1 MKNKQII
8 THSLLLIFLFL
19 SPSFI
24 RAQENIDVV
33 NYATPK
39 DYEIGGITI
48 SGVQFLDN
56 NILILLSGLQ
66 VGDVISVPGDEITKA
81 IQNLWNQG
89 LFEEI
94 NISITKIQD
103 KLIFLNIHLVERP
116 RLSKYSFSGV
126 KKAEAD
132 DLRDELQIS
141 RGDVVTEEFLLRVK
155 HKIKMHYIDKAFLNV
170 EVNIKQ
176 IADTSSSKNDVEL
189 KIQIDKKNKV
199 KIQEIKIRGNNN
211 LESSKIKRTM
221 KETKQKS
228 FYRVWKRSKY
238 IEGEFKSDLALVI
251 AKYHELG
258 YRDVEIV
265 KDTFCFCGENE
276 ICMDIEINEGNKYFF
291 GDITWSGNTK
301 YTDEKLS
308 EVLGIK
314 KGDIYNQ
321 TVLDAN
327 LYMNMEGVDISSL
340 YLDDGYL
347 FFQVNPTEKR
357 VYNDTIDLVMQIYEG
372 KQAVINKVTITG
384 NTRTNDHVV
393 LREIRTKPGEL
404 FNRSDITRTLRELAQ
419 LRYFNQEKLNV
430 NPVPNP
436 ADGTVAI
443 EYIVEE
449 TSTDQIE
456 LSGGWG
462 MGQIVGTFGVS
473 FNNFSMRN
481 IFKGEY
487 WSPLPSGD
495 GQKLSIRAQSNGTYY
510 QSYNMSFTEPW
521 LGGKKPNSF
530 TVSVYHS
537 VQTNGIKKKEDGT
550 TDDYGNVL
558 ERQEIQINGVTVGLG
573 TRLKWPD
580 DYFTLYG
587 NVAYQNY
594 NLNNYQSSFSYGD
607 GNSNNFS
614 VTGMLNRSSVDAP
627 IYPRSGSDLL
637 LSVQFTPPYSLLN
650 NKDYSQLEDSEKFKW
665 LEYHKWKFNASFF
678 TKLAGNLVLNTRTKF
693 GFLGRYNGDLEIAP
707 FERFYLGGDGL
718 SGFALDGR
726 ELIGMRGYGNNTL
739 TPRDDNG
746 YIGGTI
752 YTKYTLELR
761 YPVSMNPMATIYVLG
776 FLEAGNTWQRFDNF
790 NPYDVKRSAG
800 VGVRLYMP
808 MFGILG
814 LDWGYGF
821 DNVPGI
827 PGANK
832 GQFHFSINQSID

>member
-1 MKNKQII
+1 MYSK
-8 THSLLLIFLFL
+8 
-19 SPSFI
+19 
-24 RAQENIDVV
+24 AQNDFNVV
-33 NYATPK
+33 NYSSPK
-39 DYEIGGITI
+39 DYEIGGITV
-48 SGVQFLDN
+48 SGVEFLDN

-66 VGDVISVPGDEITKA
+66 VGDVISVPGDKTTKA
-81 IQNLWNQG
+81 IQNLWDQG
-89 LFEEI
+89 LFEEVT
-94 NISITKIQD
+94 ISISKTQG

-116 RLSKYSFSGV
+116 RLSKYYFTGI

-132 DLRDELQIS
+132 NLKDELKMS
-141 RGDVVTEEFLLRVK
+141 RGDVVTEEYLIRIQN
-155 HKIKMHYIDKAFLNV
+155 KIRRHFIDKAYLNI
-170 EVNIKQ
+170 EVNIQQ
-176 IADTSSSKNDVEL
+176 IKDTTSLKNDIDL
-189 KIQIDKKNKV
+189 KIEVNKKQKV
-199 KIQEIKIRGNNN
+199 KIRNIDIKGNEN
-211 LESSKIKRTM
+211 LASSKIKRGM
-221 KETKQKS
+221 KDTKEKT
-228 FYRVWKRSKY
+228 FYRIWKRSKY
-238 IEGEFKSDLALVI
+238 ISSNYTKDKKTIIE
-251 AKYHELG
+251 KYHELG
-258 YRDVEIV
+258 YRDAKIVNDTLIHLSEKEVEL
-265 KDTFCFCGENE
+265 E
-276 ICMDIEINEGNKYFF
+276 IKIEEGNQYYF

-301 YTDEKLS
+301 YSDKELS
-308 EVLGIK
+308 KILGIK
-314 KGDIYNQ
+314 KGDVYNKN
-321 TVLDAN
+321 VLDAN
-327 LYMNMEGVDISSL
+327 LYMNMEGMDISSL

-347 FFQVNPTEKR
+347 FFQVNPTESR

-372 KQAVINKVTITG
+372 KQAIINKVTITG
-384 NTRTNDHVV
+384 NTRTNDHVI

-404 FNRSDITRTLRELAQ
+404 FKRSDITRTLRELAQ

-436 ADGTVAI
+436 TDGTVDI

-473 FNNFSMRN
+473 FNNFSMKN
-481 IFKGEY
+481 LFNGEA
-487 WSPLPSGD
+487 WAPLPSGD
-495 GQKLSIRAQSNGTYY
+495 GQRLSLRAQSNGVYY
-510 QSYNMSFTEPW
+510 QSYNLSFTEPW
-521 LGGKKPNSF
+521 LGGKKPNSL
-530 TVSVYHS
+530 TVSIYNS
-537 VQTNGIKKKEDGT
+537 TQTNGIKRKEDGT
-550 TDDYGNVL
+550 YDDYGNKL
-558 ERQEIQINGVTVGLG
+558 ERQEIQINGASIGLG

-580 DYFTLYG
+580 DYFMLYG
-587 NVAYQNY
+587 NLSYQNY
-594 NLNNYQSSFSYGD
+594 HLSNYYSAFSYSD
-607 GNSNNFS
+607 GISNNFS
-614 VTGMLNRSSVDAP
+614 ITGMINRSSVDAP

-637 LSVQFTPPYSLLN
+637 LSVQLSPPYSLLN
-650 NKDYSQLEDSEKFKW
+650 NKDYTQMSDSEMFKW
-665 LEYHKWKFNASFF
+665 LEYHKWKINTSHF

-693 GFLGRYNGDLEIAP
+693 GFLGRYNRDLEIAP

-776 FLEAGNTWQRFDNF
+776 FLEAGNTWENFDNF

-800 VGVRLYMP
+800 FGVRLYMP

-821 DNVPGI
+821 DEVPGI

>member
-1 MKNKQII
+1 M
-8 THSLLLIFLFL
+8 HSK
-19 SPSFI
+19 
-24 RAQENIDVV
+24 AQNDFNVV
-33 NYATPK
+33 NYSSPK
-39 DYEIGGITI
+39 DYEIGGITV
-48 SGVQFLDN
+48 SGVEFLDN

-66 VGDVISVPGDEITKA
+66 VGDVISVPGDKTTKA
-81 IQNLWNQG
+81 IQNLWDQG
-89 LFEEI
+89 LFEEVS
-94 NISITKIQD
+94 ISISKTQG
-103 KLIFLNIHLVERP
+103 KLVFLNIHLVERP
-116 RLSKYSFSGV
+116 RLSKYYFTGI

-132 DLRDELQIS
+132 NLKDELKMS
-141 RGDVVTEEFLLRVK
+141 RGDVVTEEYLIRIQN
-155 HKIKMHYIDKAFLNV
+155 KIRRHFIDKAYLNV
-170 EVNIKQ
+170 EVNIQQ
-176 IADTSSSKNDVEL
+176 IKDTTSLKNDIDL
-189 KIQIDKKNKV
+189 KIEVNKKQKV
-199 KIQEIKIRGNNN
+199 KIRSIDIKGNEN
-211 LESSKIKRTM
+211 LASSKIKRGM
-221 KETKQKS
+221 KDTKEKA

-238 IEGEFKSDLALVI
+238 INSNYTEDKKSI
-251 AKYHELG
+251 IEKYHELG
-258 YRDVEIV
+258 YRDAKIVNDTLIHLSEKEVEL
-265 KDTFCFCGENE
+265 E
-276 ICMDIEINEGNKYFF
+276 IEIEEGNQYYF

-301 YTDEKLS
+301 YSDKELS
-308 EVLGIK
+308 EILGVK
-314 KGDIYNQ
+314 KGDVYNKN
-321 TVLDAN
+321 VLDAN
-327 LYMNMEGVDISSL
+327 LYMNMEGMDISSL

-347 FFQVNPTEKR
+347 FFQVNPTESR

-372 KQAVINKVTITG
+372 KQAIINKVTITG
-384 NTRTNDHVV
+384 NTRTNDHVI

-404 FNRSDITRTLRELAQ
+404 FKRSDITRTLRELAQ

-436 ADGTVAI
+436 TDGTVDI

-473 FNNFSMRN
+473 FNNFSMKN
-481 IFKGEY
+481 LFNGES
-487 WSPLPSGD
+487 WAPLPSGD
-495 GQKLSIRAQSNGTYY
+495 GQRLSLRAQSNGVYY
-510 QSYNMSFTEPW
+510 QSYNLSFTEPW
-521 LGGKKPNSF
+521 LGGKKPNSL
-530 TVSVYHS
+530 TISIYNS
-537 VQTNGIKKKEDGT
+537 TQTNGIKKKEDGT
-550 TDDYGNVL
+550 YDDYGNLL
-558 ERQEIQINGVTVGLG
+558 ERQEIQINGASIGLG

-580 DYFTLYG
+580 DYFMLYG
-587 NVAYQNY
+587 NLAYQNY
-594 NLNNYQSSFSYGD
+594 HLNNYYSAFSYSD
-607 GNSNNFS
+607 GISNNFS
-614 VTGMLNRSSVDAP
+614 ITGMINRSSVDAP

-637 LSVQFTPPYSLLN
+637 LSVQLSPPYSLLN
-650 NKDYSQLEDSEKFKW
+650 NKDYSQMDDNEMFKW
-665 LEYHKWKFNASFF
+665 LEYHKWKINTSHF

-693 GFLGRYNGDLEIAP
+693 GFLGRYNRDLEIAP

-776 FLEAGNTWQRFDNF
+776 FLEAGNTWENFDNF

-800 VGVRLYMP
+800 FGVRLYMP

-821 DNVPGI
+821 DEVPGI